1 MDSSHG
7 TAIIAGGQDMRI
19 ARATYD
25 GEHLLLDEPLSLP
38 ANTRV
43 TVTVH
48 VEDPEA
54 EPTESALAL
63 SPRVAES
70 GKPRKKSFANAVQRF
85 RVRGPR
91 DWSERVDYY
100 LGQDLSSAGG

>member
-1 MDSSHG
+1 MQ
-7 TAIIAGGQDMRI
+7 IAK
-19 ARATYD
+19 ATYD
-25 GEHLLLDEPLSLP
+25 GQHLLLDEPLSLP
-38 ANTRV
+38 PNTRV

-54 EPTESALAL
+54 EPVETALAI
-63 SPRVAES
+63 SPAAAES
-70 GKPRKKSFANAVQRF
+70 GEPRRKSFADAVQRF

-100 LGQDLSSAGG
+100 LGQDLSSAGE

>member
-1 MDSSHG
+1 
-7 TAIIAGGQDMRI
+7 MRI
-19 ARATYD
+19 AKATYD
-25 GEHLLLDEPLSLP
+25 GQRLLLDEPLSLP
-38 ANTRV
+38 PNTRV

-54 EPTESALAL
+54 EPVETALAV
-63 SPRVAES
+63 SAATAED
-70 GKPRKKSFANAVQRF
+70 GKPRRKSFANAVQRF

-100 LGQDLSSAGG
+100 LGQDLSGAGE